1 MYKIRYSINI
11 LPSIGKYIH
20 NDPLTGTKEIINPT
34 ITFMNLCTSSA
45 ELDIFETSSLSELI
59 QFKWSSYAKRH
70 HLMGCIMHMTYI
82 STLVVYINVV
92 YINNTGTED
101 DKKLY
106 AYLLGGGM
114 LYPLFYESR

>member
-1 MYKIRYSINI
+1 M
-11 LPSIGKYIH
+11 
-20 NDPLTGTKEIINPT
+20 NPD
-34 ITFMNLCTSSA
+34 ITFMNLCTGSS

-59 QFKWSSYAKRH
+59 QFKWLTFAKRH
-70 HLMGCIMHMTYI
+70 HLMGCIMHLTYI
-82 STLVVYINVV
+82 STLVIYINVV

-114 LYPLFYESR
+114 MYPLIYEIR